1 MKLQMKAK
9 IASIHNK
16 IEITDE
22 HKRAVYHIKSKVLS
36 VHDMTYLTRADGEE
50 VATITRKVVSLHDT
64 HFIEMS
70 SGMTVELSSEL
81 LHLTKDVLN
90 IEALG
95 WRLEGDLIQHDYRL
109 VDLDDG
115 GRVLAQT
122 HRKWLTLHN
131 TYMIEIIA
139 EESMDLIVAVLVAL
153 DKIVADRE
161 RVKRGSSASSA
172 QGNAPQE

>member
-9 IASIHNK
+9 LASIHNK
-16 IEITDE
+16 IEIMDE
-22 HKRAVYHIKSKVLS
+22 HKRAVYHVQSKVLS
-36 VHDMTYLTRADGEE
+36 LHDVTYLTRANGDE

-70 SGMTVELSSEL
+70 SGMTVELNSEL

-95 WRLEGDLIQHDYRL
+95 WQLVGDLIQHDYRL

-115 GRVLAQT
+115 GRVLAQA

-131 TYMIEIIA
+131 TYEIEVMV
-139 EESMDLIVAVLVAL
+139 EESMDLIIAVLVAL
-153 DKIVADRE
+153 DKIVEDRE
-161 RVKRGSSASSA
+161 RVKRGSSAPSA
-172 QGNAPQE
+172 QGDPQD